1 MHILV
6 GTDGSPAAVAAAQ
19 RALEL
24 FPSVETVTLLS
35 AVEDPP
41 EAIQGLES
49 GFAGGIVSAEVVQ
62 AGFDRAQEDARV
74 ALEATTAALQNVAQG
89 SVIRERAEIGDPG
102 SLLCSVG
109 AQLGVDAIVVGSRGL
124 GAFKRVLLGSV
135 SSYVVHHA
143 ARPVLVIPGDAEAT
157 GDH

>member
-6 GTDGSPAAVAAAQ
+6 GTDGSPAAIAAAT
-19 RALEL
+19 RALQL
-24 FPSVETVTLLS
+24 FPSAREVTLLC

-49 GFAGGIVSAEVVQ
+49 GFAGGIASAEVVQ

-74 ALEATTAALQNVAQG
+74 ALEATTAALKSVAQG
-89 SVIRERAEIGDPG
+89 SIIRERAEIGDPG

-109 AQLGVDAIVVGSRGL
+109 AELGVDAIVVGSRGL

-143 ARPVLVIPGDAEAT
+143 ARPVLVIPGDADAT
-157 GDH
+157 VDH